1 MARILV
7 TGITGQ
13 IGSYVAD
20 ELLQGG
26 HTVLAT
32 AGPGGIRAPAGVVL
46 CKTPLAADS
55 GPALLDEAGNVDAV
69 IHLAGQ
75 SSVARS
81 WDDPMR
87 TFDANARLTTG
98 LVFAVAKRTGVRF
111 VHASSAE
118 IFGNAPTPVQSETT
132 PIAPIS
138 PYAVAKAAAH
148 MAVQVVRRGLGVPA
162 SNLIFYLGESPR
174 RSPSFVFRKITR
186 TLAGIARQRS
196 RGATVA
202 LSTTDAQHLV
212 LGNTGVVRDFCHA
225 RDLARASVMLAL
237 GGEADDFV
245 CASGQGH
252 TILEVA
258 RVACEL
264 AGVDPTSTIRV
275 DPALFRPNDI
285 VSLVGDASKLK
296 ARGWVPTVGLRE
308 LVKEVYEHDLR
319 EVAIA

>member
-13 IGSYVAD
+13 IGSYVAE

-26 HTVLAT
+26 HTVLAA
-32 AGPGGIRAPAGVVL
+32 AGPDGIRPPAGVVL

-81 WDDPMR
+81 WEDPMG
-87 TFDANARLTTG
+87 TFDANARLTSG

-118 IFGNAPTPVQSETT
+118 IFGNAPTPIQSETT
-132 PIAPIS
+132 PLAPIS

-148 MAVQVVRRGLGVPA
+148 MAVQVARKGLGVPA

-174 RSPSFVFRKITR
+174 RAPSFVFRKITR
-186 TLAGIARQRS
+186 TLAGIARRRS
-196 RGATVA
+196 LGATVA
-202 LSTTDAQHLV
+202 TTDAQHLV

-225 RDLARASVMLAL
+225 SDLARASVMLAL

-245 CASGQGH
+245 CASGVGH

-264 AGVDPTSTIRV
+264 AGVDPTSTLRV

-319 EVAIA
+319 EVAIT